1 MSLPHNEML
10 TVTETSEKLKLELSH
25 LSIQE
30 RVEIALFLIH
40 SLDENVDQDIESA
53 WDAELAQRT
62 QEINSGSASGEP
74 SDQVFANLRRKYS
87 QNPPLSIAK
96 Q

>member
-1 MSLPHNEML
+1 ML
-10 TVTETSEKLKLELSH
+10 NMTETAEKLKIELSH

-30 RVEIALFLIH
+30 RAEIASFLIH

-62 QEINSGSASGEP
+62 QEINGGNASGEP
-74 SDQVFANLRRKYS
+74 SDPVFGELRQKYS
-87 QNPPLSIAK
+87 
-96 Q
+96 

>member
-1 MSLPHNEML
+1 ML
-10 TVTETSEKLKLELSH
+10 NMTETAEEIKIELSH

-30 RVEIALFLIH
+30 HAEIASFLIH

-62 QEINSGSASGEP
+62 QEINSSSSSGNP
-74 SDQVFANLRRKYS
+74 PDQVFTELRQKYS
-87 QNPPLSIAK
+87 
-96 Q
+96 